1 MNRTS
6 ERYRHWCSCAGFYV
20 FLLVLIG
27 TSTVYAQASARS
39 KSNYR
44 VCQQY
49 AEKEAER
56 QGSLVGGAAQ
66 GAMKGAVMGVVL
78 GGSQGAQQGAM
89 LGLVVGGHKRNQE
102 RKQFYE
108 KAYAQCRDGRVD
120 I

>member
-6 ERYRHWCSCAGFYV
+6 ERYRYWYSCAGFYV
-20 FLLVLIG
+20 FFLVLL
-27 TSTVYAQASARS
+27 STTALYAQAGSRS
-39 KSNYR
+39 KNSYR

-56 QGSLVGGAAQ
+56 QISLVGGAAQ
-66 GAMKGAVMGVVL
+66 GAMKGAVLGAVL
-78 GGSQGAQQGAM
+78 GGSQAAQQGAM
-89 LGLVVGGHKRNQE
+89 LGLVVGGHKRSQE

-108 KAYAQCRDGRVD
+108 KAYTQCRDGRVD